1 MESNAKVEGPEANLF
16 LEERLDEIVFG
27 LQWDPPQGKHGSEP
41 VDLDAI
47 CVLFDEHLNELQ
59 VIHPAHPRSED
70 DSVIHTGDSSTG
82 AGTWDDECIFV
93 FLEMLPPHVSGLVF
107 FVTRATG
114 EASHEP
120 RGAFCHISDR
130 VSEKVWA
137 KFDLPS
143 LLERSIHAVAT
154 VTRREN
160 GWEITEGSPL
170 VNRDVHLELSRL
182 RSSPLWI
189 A

>member
-1 MESNAKVEGPEANLF
+1 MESNAKIESPNANLLF
-16 LEERLDEIVFG
+16 EERLDEIVFG
-27 LQWDPPQGKHGSEP
+27 LHWDSPQGEHGAEP

-47 CVLFDEHLNELQ
+47 CVLFDERFNTLQ
-59 VIHPAHPRSED
+59 VIHAAHPRSED

-82 AGTWDDECIFV
+82 AGAWDDERIFV
-93 FLEMLPPHVSGLVF
+93 FLEMLPLQVSGLVF
-107 FVTRATG
+107 FVARAAG

-130 VSEKVWA
+130 MSEKVWA

-143 LLERSIHAVAT
+143 LSERSIHAVAT

-182 RSSPLWI
+182 RSSPRWI